1 MTVKRFKICIY
12 DNTQLFLFLFLLDVT
27 FHIVDVLG
35 LHILKMRYSFLNSV
49 KFSC

>member
-35 LHILKMRYSFLNSV
+35 LHILKMRDISF
-49 KFSC
+49 